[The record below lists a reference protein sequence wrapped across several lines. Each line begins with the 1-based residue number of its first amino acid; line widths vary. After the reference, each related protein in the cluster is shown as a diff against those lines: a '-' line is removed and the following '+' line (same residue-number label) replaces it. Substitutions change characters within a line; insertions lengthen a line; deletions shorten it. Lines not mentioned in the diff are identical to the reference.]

1 MTNSN
6 VPRQF
11 WIDDDE
17 YNECW
22 YPHACDEKYDDEMIH
37 VIEYSAYES
46 LQAELAEVRAENDLL
61 KTQYQPLVVASKE
74 TRAIVEELEAELDA
88 TKKQLHEIVEDYN
101 QQSKQL
107 AEVVRDGELMDAKAE
122 KLVESLRITSE
133 CYNCQGCRVAAREAL
148 KEWQS

>member
-61 KTQYQPLVVASKE
+61 KTQYQPLVVANKE
-74 TRAIVEELEAELDA
+74 TRVIVEELE
-88 TKKQLHEIVEDYN
+88 
-101 QQSKQL
+101 
-107 AEVVRDGELMDAKAE
+107 AKAE
-122 KLVESLRITSE
+122 KLVEALKHYEGITVSDE
-133 CYNCQGCRVAAREAL
+133 NGLHKEGTEALTKVAREAL